1 MYTTSQTKK
10 NDLATAGAGSVSTQR
25 KGISMPA
32 VPVLKKPAAQ
42 PDIVNAEAEPQ
53 QLTEPAQLKVASSA
67 AVSGNGIVQRE
78 IEEDVWNNELVPNV
92 SDAVFAQLT
101 NGDAPKIIKRGT
113 KLAKV
118 VGKTI
123 TDIEPGDVAA
133 LLAAHDWDQK
143 FQHRTGRTKST
154 LNDNEIDMS
163 TPESLTANVDLSTPK
178 VNLAVEEMG
187 GDRHSFLHH
196 TYSTYLKGSDRRA
209 AGHHITVENAHL
221 LGILELGD
229 KKTLGHLDK
238 TGLKKPDVNTELG
251 KKGVNGID
259 NLNFFP
265 KKARQTAKALGLT
278 TSQLPNAKLNTRTTD
293 MAGEDVD
300 ERLSLSQ
307 YLSFIQKSIKSI
319 AEVPP
324 VYAAK
329 ILQTVKVMSEQTE
342 LDPAVMFLKVGKG
355 DMKHLT
361 KAVVTMVNKGVTG
374 LTLSDEIKNVFQHYI
389 TSEPKLPLKT
399 PVGEAPEWVAEGA
412 QATDRERTSYA
423 VLETRHVD
431 KYYETIIGA
440 MKTYIA

>member
-1 MYTTSQTKK
+1 MYATSQTKK
-10 NDLATAGAGSVSTQR
+10 NDPETAGPGSTQS
-25 KGISMPA
+25 KAISMPA
-32 VPVLKKPAAQ
+32 VPVLKKSAAQ
-42 PDIVNAEAEPQ
+42 PDIVTTEAEPQ
-53 QLTEPAQLKVASSA
+53 QLTEPAQLKAASSA
-67 AVSGNGIVQRE
+67 GISGTGIVQRV
-78 IEEDVWNNELVPNV
+78 IEEDVWNNILVPNV
-92 SDAVFAQLT
+92 SATVYAQLT
-101 NGDAPKIIKRGT
+101 EGNEPKIGKRTG

-118 VGKTI
+118 VGTTV
-123 TDIEPGDVAA
+123 TDIEEGDVAA
-133 LLAAHDWDQK
+133 LLEAHSWDQK
-143 FQHRTGRTKST
+143 FIHRTGKTKST
-154 LNDNEIDMS
+154 LNENEIDMS
-163 TPESLTANVDLSTPK
+163 TPERLTANVDLSTPK

-238 TGLKKPDVNTELG
+238 TGLNKPGVNTELG

-265 KKARQTAKALGLT
+265 KKSKQTAKDLELT
-278 TSQLPNAKLNTRTTD
+278 TSQLPTAKLNTRTDD

-319 AEVPP
+319 ADVPP

-329 ILQTVKVMSEQTE
+329 ILQTVKVMTEQTK

-374 LTLSDEIKNVFQHYI
+374 LTLSDEIKAVFQHYI